1 MRILRIKSFSKKEK
15 KEENIKSTKKDA
27 IIGGGL
33 VAGGFAGNDATGED
47 VLSKMD
53 RSKFSKEN
61 ARINKELLEEAE
73 KKGVKIKKHLPP
85 SNTGIKKLDEILD
98 TLMNA
103 SPAYGPD
110 NDTVYT
116 QGHEDA
122 ATLSHELG
130 HRHYTKERAGKIGKG
145 SHKAYFAMGGG
156 NLHTIVAPTS
166 GFVAGKIAGK
176 NKARREERG
185 EKESKVNKAAPIV
198 TPILVSAPGLVAEAA
213 ASRHGIKSLKR
224 HGASKGLIKES
235 KKKLATA
242 FGTYATLGAMNSG
255 IGELSKHRAYKK
267 EKKKIEREKNQRK
280 NENTKN

>member
-1 MRILRIKSFSKKEK
+1 MIILRIKSFSKKEK
-15 KEENIKSTKKDA
+15 KKEDKRSTNKDA
-27 IIGGGL
+27 IIGAGLAAGGL
-33 VAGGFAGNDATGED
+33 AGNYATGKD
-47 VLSKMD
+47 FISKMD
-53 RSKFSKEN
+53 KSKYSEEN
-61 ARINKELLEEAE
+61 ARINKELLEEAK
-73 KKGVKIKKHLPP
+73 KKGVKIEKHLPS

-98 TLMNA
+98 TLNNA
-103 SPAYGPD
+103 SPAYSPY

-130 HRHYTKERAGKIGKG
+130 HRHYAKEKAGKIGKG

-156 NLHTIVAPTS
+156 NLHTFVAPTS
-166 GFVAGKIAGK
+166 GIVAGKIAGK

-185 EKESKVNKAAPIV
+185 EKESKVSKAAPIV

-255 IGELSKHRAYKK
+255 IGELSKHKAYKK
-267 EKKKIEREKNQRK
+267 EKKKIEREKEKRE
-280 NENTKN
+280 NENTKD